1 MEKRRKQKKIL
12 LFVGLI
18 LVALSFAVGVLLASR
33 RFEELWHWYDVAKEQ
48 LDEREDMIASL
59 DKAWQFIGAVLL
71 LFLI

>member
-1 MEKRRKQKKIL
+1 M
-12 LFVGLI
+12 GLI

-48 LDEREDMIASL
+48 LDEIEDMIASL

-71 LFLI
+71 LFF